1 MKEYLPIYIVGAII
15 GCVSLI
21 FLIAFAAVKN
31 KKEDMGFDRNMPDGE
46 IIVRLLRYA
55 KPHWKQ
61 FLLALI
67 IMLFSIAYDVI
78 SPLIIGHIEETIK
91 ECFEMSYLLILV
103 AIYGSLLVVS
113 MACTYAQAMILQKTG
128 QKILSELREDIFTH
142 IQSLSHE
149 QLNGIPVGKLVT
161 RVCNDTNAISMM
173 FTNILVNLVKNV
185 MVILGDTDALT
196 AVQKL

>member
-1 MKEYLPIYIVGAII
+1 MKEYLPILIVGAII

-67 IMLFSIAYDVI
+67 IMLFSIAYDVV

-91 ECFEMSYLLILV
+91 ERFEMSYLLILV

-113 MACTYAQAMILQKTG
+113 MICTYAQAMILQKTG

-142 IQSLSHE
+142 IQSLS
-149 QLNGIPVGKLVT
+149 
-161 RVCNDTNAISMM
+161 
-173 FTNILVNLVKNV
+173 
-185 MVILGDTDALT
+185 
-196 AVQKL
+196 